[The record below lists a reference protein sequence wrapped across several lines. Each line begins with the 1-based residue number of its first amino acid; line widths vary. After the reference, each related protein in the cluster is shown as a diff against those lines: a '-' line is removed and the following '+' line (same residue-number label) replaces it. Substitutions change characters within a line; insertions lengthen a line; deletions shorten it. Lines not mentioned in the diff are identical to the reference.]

1 VTVQVRV
8 GCAGADDGLED
19 GWVTGGVEAG
29 AAAAGECRRVVF
41 VTALR

>member
-1 VTVQVRV
+1 VIVQLRA
-8 GCAGADDGLED
+8 GCSGSDDDVED
-19 GWVTGGVEAG
+19 GWARGGVEAG